1 MVVES
6 LRFQE
11 EKRWVF
17 RCPALAVQAA
27 MLLPAA
33 VPQVWLNIESDQE
46 SLQSDVSTFSEIL
59 TANDYVLMDSVFALT
74 HYRGVCV
81 FNRKR

>member
-1 MVVES
+1 MVES
-6 LRFQE
+6 LRFQ

-33 VPQVWLNIESDQE
+33 VPEVWLSIESDQE
-46 SLQSDVSTFSEIL
+46 SLQSDVSTVSEIL
-59 TANDYVLMDSVFALT
+59 TANNYVLMDSVFALT

-81 FNRKR
+81 FNWKR